1 MVPRKEDPLKNKQT
15 SVHPNQDAC
24 QLAMERG
31 LGTIDYNDNQS
42 NLRVSWQQV
51 HQSNHSL
58 MSHQAEG
65 DRASITSFS
74 PQTHHNKP
82 DEHEKPPEKFDEEI
96 TIAEVLSSM

>member
-1 MVPRKEDPLKNKQT
+1 
-15 SVHPNQDAC
+15 
-24 QLAMERG
+24 MERG

-65 DRASITSFS
+65 DKASITSFS

-82 DEHEKPPEKFDEEI
+82 EEHEKTPEKFDEDISLEE
-96 TIAEVLSSM
+96 ALSTL

>member
-1 MVPRKEDPLKNKQT
+1 MVPKKEDPLKNKQT

-51 HQSNHSL
+51 HQSNHTL
-58 MSHQAEG
+58 MSHQTNRA
-65 DRASITSFS
+65 RASVTSFTPES
-74 PQTHHNKP
+74 HHNKP
-82 DEHEKPPEKFDEEI
+82 EEHEKTPEKFDEEI

>member
-1 MVPRKEDPLKNKQT
+1 
-15 SVHPNQDAC
+15 
-24 QLAMERG
+24 MERG

-58 MSHQAEG
+58 MSHQTNKA
-65 DRASITSFS
+65 RASVTTFS

-82 DEHEKPPEKFDEEI
+82 EEHEEKKDNFDEDIDLE
-96 TIAEVLSSM
+96 TALSTL